1 MHEGVLLKSSIA
13 QFWTELK
20 TVTSFLWWEPSS
32 IKSTF
37 LCFLKRCSCS
47 SAERAATWSE
57 AERGQESANSA
68 LAAFRK
74 QQQRVH
80 RIVMDYVQGLKS
92 GSRAKNELTTSWR
105 KGRSWKWVPR
115 DTNISSVGSDCWGQ
129 QQRRWA
135 SCNHSCNAMM
145 KLVESSLH
153 CSIEVRPRI
162 VRNTNEKARLRFLLS
177 SSPKS
182 CLAAV
187 TGMKDK
193 AAYLFLVITNSRFH
207 KLCCS

>member
-20 TVTSFLWWEPSS
+20 TVTSLLWGEPSS
-32 IKSTF
+32 IKSTWK
-37 LCFLKRCSCS
+37 CGSCS

-74 QQQRVH
+74 QQQQQQPRVH

-92 GSRAKNELTTSWR
+92 VSRAKNELTTSWR

-115 DTNISSVGSDCWGQ
+115 DTNSSNKLDLIVGGSSSVGE
-129 QQRRWA
+129 
-135 SCNHSCNAMM
+135 HHVTTPAMPWWSW
-145 KLVESSLH
+145 LSHLFTAQSR
-153 CSIEVRPRI
+153 CGRIE
-162 VRNTNEKARLRFLLS
+162 RNTNEKARLRFLLS
-177 SSPKS
+177 ASPKS

-193 AAYLFLVITNSRFH
+193 AAYLFLVITNSRFL